1 MKRHQHYLKAQA
13 SYQGSPGVQ
22 SNRFCTAG
30 RSLTGH
36 MTMSTTRTTP
46 DRFGRLPQFGLLAL
60 LACTTLLACGGDPPI
75 VEPPVAPVA
84 VGLSISPLALSLI
97 VGGEGRLTA
106 RAYDAKDQT
115 INASITWSSA
125 DPAIATIR
133 GLGGNV
139 TAIAVG
145 TTRPPNR
152 AALDGS

>member
-1 MKRHQHYLKAQA
+1 M
-13 SYQGSPGVQ
+13 Q
-22 SNRFCTAG
+22 SNRFRTAG

-46 DRFGRLPQFGLLAL
+46 DRFGCLPQFGLLAL

-75 VEPPVAPVA
+75 VEPSVTPVTPVAPAA

-97 VGGEGRLTA
+97 VGGEGRLTV